1 MLKEDSV
8 VKKNRD
14 LKNGRDLKKDL
25 ETCRY
30 IKSRALVHA
39 LKKRHWPSFDLDN
52 NIVGA
57 AFGRRV
63 VNGEMTDEPALIVYV
78 VRKVSR
84 DYLPLSRLLPRRMYI
99 GGDYVE
105 VDVVETG
112 PFYPLTFNGHE
123 RPATLGISIGNA
135 NEPSAGTLGAVVI
148 DNTDRSQ
155 CILSNN
161 HVLARQNAAALGEMI
176 IQPGVF
182 DAGSSPADDI
192 ATLKRFVTI
201 NATGNT
207 VDGAIAQI
215 LEGLVTNRVHDDI
228 IPVASP
234 DHPAVGLLFA
244 GSCSRTVMNPIADV
258 LNQLNIRFPTA
269 GSTAIAELGM
279 KVEKVGRTTE
289 YTTSSVTEI
298 DATVTIAYDF
308 GNATFDNQFTTAW
321 MSNAGDSG
329 SVVYQGGEGGNENQ
343 CGSCGSTS
351 SASRL
356 MGVNLHREQEMAKMV
371 RDQFLRHTRIG
382 RWAIDLFYANEARAL
397 QRLADTKIERNDREY
412 ARQLFSQ
419 YREDGYAIFAQ
430 GEKSNLTLTEH
441 HLKDAKSALKRAEK
455 YLEKDEVHAADELLE
470 LVKKH
475 GLGKNVREIL
485 ALLNDEMLAKQVKDI
500 MGKVKFIQSHEG
512 RCCN

>member
-1 MLKEDSV
+1 ME
-8 VKKNRD
+8 KNRH
-14 LKNGRDLKKDL
+14 LKMGRDLKKDL
-25 ETCRY
+25 ERNRY
-30 IKSRALVHA
+30 IKSRALVQA
-39 LKKRHWPSFDLDN
+39 LKKRHWPSFEHDN

-57 AFGRRV
+57 AFGRRI

-78 VRKVSR
+78 ARKVSR
-84 DYLPLSRLLPRRMYI
+84 DYLPLTRLLPRRMYI

-112 PFYPLTFNGHE
+112 PLYPLTFNGRE
-123 RPATLGISIGNA
+123 RPATAGISIGNA
-135 NEPSAGTLGAVVI
+135 NEASAGTLGALVI
-148 DNTDRSQ
+148 DNFDKSP
-155 CILSNN
+155 CVLSNN
-161 HVLARQNAAALGEMI
+161 HVMARENAATLGEI
-176 IQPGVF
+176 IVQPGVF
-182 DAGSSPADDI
+182 DAGASPADDI

-207 VDGAIAQI
+207 VDCAIAQI
-215 LEGLVTNRVHDDI
+215 IKGFVIDEVHNNI
-228 IPVASP
+228 IPVATP

-244 GSCSRTVMNPIADV
+244 GSCSRMIMNPIDNV
-258 LNQLNIRFPTA
+258 LSQLNISFPNA
-269 GSTAIAELGM
+269 GSTARADIGM
-279 KVEKVGRTTE
+279 NVEKVGRTTE

-298 DATVTIAYDF
+298 DATVTIAYEF
-308 GNATFDNQFTTAW
+308 GNATFDNQITTAW
-321 MSNAGDSG
+321 MDSAGDSG
-329 SVVYQGGEGGNENQ
+329 SVVYKGGEGGNENQ

-356 MGVNLHREQEMAKMV
+356 MGVDLRREQEMAKMV

-382 RWAIDLFYANEARAL
+382 RWAIDLFYANEERAL
-397 QRLADTKIERNDREY
+397 QRLADTKIERNDRDY

-419 YREDGYAIFAQ
+419 YREDGCAIFAQ

-441 HLKDAKSALKRAEK
+441 HLKDVKSALKRAEK
-455 YLEKDEVHAADELLE
+455 YLEKDEVQAANELLE
-470 LVKKH
+470 LTKKH